1 MPQGN
6 ELLDR
11 RSHAEREIGA
21 HIVTA
26 SFLEPTQHLHHRRVL
41 PEQPFHDFCLG
52 AFGRSNK
59 KAVHPVLAHAL
70 DESILFDGRLC

>member
-1 MPQGN
+1 MLGRQ
-6 ELLDR
+6 R
-11 RSHAEREIGA
+11 HAEREIGA

-26 SFLEPTQHLHHRRVL
+26 SCLEPTQHLHHRRVL
-41 PEQPFHDFCLG
+41 PKQPFDDVCLG

-70 DESILFDGRLC
+70 DESILLDGRLC